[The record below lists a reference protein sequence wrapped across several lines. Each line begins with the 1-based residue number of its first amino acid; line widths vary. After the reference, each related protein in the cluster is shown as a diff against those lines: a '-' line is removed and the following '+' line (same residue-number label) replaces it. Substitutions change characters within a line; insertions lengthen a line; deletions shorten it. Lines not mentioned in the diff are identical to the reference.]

1 MGTITLLVLRTFL
14 NLFTNVVVVA
24 VLEVSNTD

>member
-1 MGTITLLVLRTFL
+1 MGTITLLALRIFL
-14 NLFTNVVVVA
+14 DLFTNVVVVA

>member
-1 MGTITLLVLRTFL
+1 MGTITLLVLRIFL
-14 NLFTNVVVVA
+14 DLFTNVVVVA